1 MMCLWRKVLNISW
14 SDKVYNE
21 EALRQVSEER
31 AVISVTNKR
40 HSALSIQPKIPEISV
55 GTSNGMDHFSL
66 VQLEYSGPAL
76 KVIHFDWSGYLCRS
90 VGLKCPVPFDKLVVP
105 STLFCIL
112 LTRTI
117 TKHAVAWVGSVQP
130 ECTIP
135 LGTWNFRNFK
145 PEHELNGKCP
155 ESLAWSYPTT

>member
-1 MMCLWRKVLNISW
+1 MCLWRKVLNISW

-40 HSALSIQPKIPEISV
+40 HSVLSIQPKIPEISV

-105 STLFCIL
+105 SITLL
-112 LTRTI
+112 YPPYKNNNQTRSGLG
-117 TKHAVAWVGSVQP
+117 WVCATRMYHSIGHMEFPKFQ
-130 ECTIP
+130 T
-135 LGTWNFRNFK
+135 GT
-145 PEHELNGKCP
+145 
-155 ESLAWSYPTT
+155 

>member
-1 MMCLWRKVLNISW
+1 MMCLWRKDLNISW

-21 EALRQVSEER
+21 EALRHVGEER

-40 HSALSIQPKIPEISV
+40 HRVLSIQPKIPEISV

-105 STLFCIL
+105 STTL
-112 LTRTI
+112 LYPPYKNNNQTRSGLG
-117 TKHAVAWVGSVQP
+117 WVCATRMYHSIGHMEFPKFQ
-130 ECTIP
+130 T
-135 LGTWNFRNFK
+135 GT
-145 PEHELNGKCP
+145 
-155 ESLAWSYPTT
+155 